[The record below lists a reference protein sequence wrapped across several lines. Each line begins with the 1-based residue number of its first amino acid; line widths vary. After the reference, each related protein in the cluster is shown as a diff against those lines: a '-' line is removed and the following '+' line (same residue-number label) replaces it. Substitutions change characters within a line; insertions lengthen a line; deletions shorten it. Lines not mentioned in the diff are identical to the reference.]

1 MRSVIVVIWHDTVS
15 VFIVFQLEIAILALK
30 EFFLGVVDLILDY
43 VVVEMLSGDILKLDR
58 DVLQVELIVVGVD
71 LGHHDYY

>member
-1 MRSVIVVIWHDTVS
+1 MHSAIVVIWHDTVS

>member
-1 MRSVIVVIWHDTVS
+1 MRSAIVVIWHDTVS